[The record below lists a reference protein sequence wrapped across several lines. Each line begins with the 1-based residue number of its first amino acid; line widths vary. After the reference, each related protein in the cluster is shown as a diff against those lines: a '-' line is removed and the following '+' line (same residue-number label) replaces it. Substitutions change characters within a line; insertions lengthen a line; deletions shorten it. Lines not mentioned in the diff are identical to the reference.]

1 MKATGGIKWQSPS
14 NKMRQE
20 RDKRLTSMVAVMVGE
35 RKRVCTEST
44 LGLRSLLIQYIYYL
58 LTHCTARG
66 LEV

>member
-35 RKRVCTEST
+35 ENVFVQYSLNSLSLILLSELATT
-44 LGLRSLLIQYIYYL
+44 L
-58 LTHCTARG
+58 
-66 LEV
+66 

>member
-35 RKRVCTEST
+35 ENVFVQY
-44 LGLRSLLIQYIYYL
+44 SLNSLSLIL
-58 LTHCTARG
+58 
-66 LEV
+66 